1 MVVKFADTQKEKDAK
16 RLQQMQS
23 SLFNITAGLNSSA
36 LAQTTAALTPP
47 QIHPNPPA
55 QATPFLATDAITPT
69 QLQLLQQLQVAG
81 LQQQLLQGNCNFCCF
96 REHNKPLLLFIQKS
110 VPIYKKNLIA

>member
-1 MVVKFADTQKEKDAK
+1 MEGCSAPLVVKFADTQKEKDAK

-55 QATPFLATDAITPT
+55 QASPFLATDAITPS

-81 LQQQLLQGNCNFCCF
+81 LQQQLLQGNYKLFF
-96 REHNKPLLLFIQKS
+96 RTMSHYLLTAKCINQA
-110 VPIYKKNLIA
+110 N